1 MKNFKNIF
9 LLVIVATIFS
19 CSTKKDTLV
28 SRKFHA
34 LTTKY
39 NVLYNGNLAFNDG
52 LKEINQNHKDNF
64 WKQLLIEPITFE
76 ENKTIL
82 TTFSGNPTLE
92 EKELTTF
99 EKAEEKAVK
108 AIQKH
113 SMNFYGREKNTQIDE
128 AYLLLGKSRYYTQR
142 FIPAIEAFNYIIIN
156 YPYANVI
163 DETRIWRAKTNIR
176 LDNEKLAIESLKI
189 VLANDKVSE
198 TIKEKAHTALAMA
211 YLKTDSI
218 QHVIDQLKLATQT
231 HEDISQTA
239 RNLFVLGQIYVSE
252 NKKDSA
258 AIVFQKLINFKKAP
272 YKFKIH
278 STIQLA
284 RAASNDSVVSSLI
297 PKFYTLIKDRE
308 NRKYRDILY
317 YQAGSL
323 EEERDSINKAIAL
336 YQKSVFA
343 EGEDEYQKTFSY
355 ERLGNIFFN
364 KADFVLAG
372 TYYDSVLQISNNSTE
387 RRIRKIK
394 RKYKGLAKLIR
405 FENILKENDSILTL
419 TSMSKEVRKTFFK
432 NHIETLKEADKK
444 RAQTQLENLT
454 FGDSFGRTSSKQ
466 TAKKGKWYFYNPQ
479 SLSYG
484 KAEFLK
490 VWGNRPLVDNW
501 RTSENQQI
509 STSNNAIKPTE
520 IIASKYE
527 ISAYL
532 KTFPKS
538 TIVVDSLKFGRN
550 EALYQTGLIYKEQ
563 FKNAKLAIKRLERL
577 LTFNPEKESVL
588 PIHYHLY
595 QLFKAL
601 KNQKAAIH
609 KKIIIEQYPT
619 SQYALI
625 VQNKKAATQEEA
637 LTEVQEVY
645 KEIFYLYKEHNYRD
659 VVSQITEYVP
669 TIPESNII
677 AKFEL
682 LKALAIG
689 KYQQKEKYKKA
700 LEHVSLKYGNTEEGK
715 RAKEIIKQLN

>member
-317 YQAGSL
+317 YQTGSL

-466 TAKKGKWYFYNPQ
+466 TAKKGKWYFYNQQ

-532 KTFPKS
+532 KTLPKS